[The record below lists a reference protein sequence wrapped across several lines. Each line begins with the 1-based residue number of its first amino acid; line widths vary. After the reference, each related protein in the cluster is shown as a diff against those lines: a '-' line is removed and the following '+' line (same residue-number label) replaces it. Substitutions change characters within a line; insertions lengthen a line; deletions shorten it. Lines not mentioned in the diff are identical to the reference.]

1 MFLTIYYYATL
12 IRKNETKNKR
22 LKVKRLF
29 ILGAGASYSA
39 TASRAKVSN
48 KQAPLDK
55 DFTNRLLNLN
65 VGKPY
70 WVNQSRDIIQRFWK
84 YHKPMTDFGLEQAI
98 IIQIGHL
105 EFVRAIQ
112 PWRRRKGAREF
123 DYLNHLSHLICWVLR
138 QTRESSTGIY
148 NKFTTKVFSG
158 QEADQV
164 LDRIITFN
172 YDDLLDMHLLQ
183 YFTAQQVYFDT
194 IKDSRTQDSGRRRRF
209 EHPVLVKLHG
219 SVNWRCTSDEFAGI
233 IGSNMPDKSVHRI
246 ESIWWKKQSACSP
259 QDSEYPLMIP
269 PLPVKPI
276 TRIQLF
282 QFLWTKASE
291 YLHEAEEIVVCGY
304 SLPEVDR
311 LAMSLFANFSNK
323 NLKEITIVDPDP
335 AMMTRWRDIFRRNN
349 ISTSAHWNYFPDFA
363 EYVQTI

>member
-1 MFLTIYYYATL
+1 MKS
-12 IRKNETKNKR
+12 KNQR

-29 ILGAGASYSA
+29 VLGAGASYSA
-39 TASRAKVSN
+39 TASRAMASK
-48 KQAPLDK
+48 KQSPLDK
-55 DFTNRLLNLN
+55 DFTNRLLNLE

-70 WVNQSRDIIQRFWK
+70 WVNKSRDIVNRFWK

-123 DYLNHLSHLICWVLR
+123 DYLTHLSHLICWVLR

-148 NKFTTKVFSG
+148 NKFASKVFSDM
-158 QEADQV
+158 EAVQV
-164 LDRIITFN
+164 PDRIITFN
-172 YDDLLDMHLLQ
+172 YDDLLDNHLLK

-194 IKDSRTQDSGRRRRF
+194 IKDFRTQSSSGGVEF
-209 EHPVLVKLHG
+209 KHPLLLKLHG
-219 SVNWRCTSDEFAGI
+219 SINWRCTSDEFAGI
-233 IGSNMPDKSVHRI
+233 IDSTTPDNSVHRI
-246 ESIWWKKQSACSP
+246 ESIWCKKQSACSP
-259 QDSEYPLMIP
+259 KDNEYPLLIP

-276 TRIQLF
+276 TRLELF

-291 YLHEAEEIVVCGY
+291 YLHEAEELIICGY

-335 AMMTRWRDIFRRNN
+335 AMMTRWRDIFHRGN
-349 ISTSAHWNYFPDFA
+349 ISSSAHWNYFGDFA
-363 EYVQTI
+363 EYVETLKQSVEVNTSNPSR